1 MTPTVRAV
9 LFGAFFGSIAVAATL
24 ALLVL
29 VGVIPMAGY
38 AASWTAVAG
47 GGWVAAALLG
57 GAVFVLIGT
66 LWGLPFAWVPRPTI
80 PKAWLWAL
88 VPTAWALVG
97 WPLVL
102 GNPLFAG
109 GDPKGLVLTFLMNV
123 GIWGTILG
131 AYARRPTLAV
141 R

>member
-1 MTPTVRAV
+1 MTPTVRAS
-9 LFGAFFGSIAVAATL
+9 LTGAFLGSLAVAATL

-29 VGVIPMAGY
+29 LGVVPQTGY
-38 AASWTAVAG
+38 VASWKAIAG
-47 GGWVAAALLG
+47 GGWGTAAVFG
-57 GAVFVLIGT
+57 GALFLLIGT

-102 GNPLFAG
+102 GNPPLAG

-123 GIWGTILG
+123 GIWGTVLG
-131 AYARRPTLAV
+131 AYARRPALAA